1 MIRNI
6 KIHNIFNII
15 KILKIM
21 KPNKYT
27 HYKNYKNIYLSVFYD
42 FSKFDGSKKEIKV
55 WQFLV
60 VPPKKTLTLFK
71 FSNWYCPQI

>member
-55 WQFLV
+55 
-60 VPPKKTLTLFK
+60 
-71 FSNWYCPQI
+71 